1 MRKNGALKMKGYG
14 VAEGAW
20 EGTAMAWLLYTL
32 GGVEAAVLK
41 LYVRGGSPG
50 GGCRLR
56 CAGWLVG
63 CAGWCGGWTRTSLYA
78 NPRNI
83 QLGRGR
89 AGRWVTAPPHT
100 ATLTSLA
107 TLTREAQQFGFIF

>member
-1 MRKNGALKMKGYG
+1 MKGYGYG

-20 EGTAMAWLLYTL
+20 EGTAML

-107 TLTREAQQFGFIF
+107 TLTREAQQFGLIF